1 MPIEEQGFE
10 VTRTE
15 VGDAYVSTQC
25 RNPQDFGGEASGSWI
40 FPQVS
45 RCPDGIYAAAM
56 ITSIASQQP
65 LSALVDQI
73 PAYPLLRGSL
83 NSAGLTPA
91 DLEERLMTLNPVTVN
106 KIDGLKLM
114 FDDGWLLIRPSGTE
128 PKIRITAEA
137 RTEARLR
144 QIYNQGLEA
153 IQPGIEMEKQP

>member
-1 MPIEEQGFE
+1 
-10 VTRTE
+10 
-15 VGDAYVSTQC
+15 
-25 RNPQDFGGEASGSWI
+25 
-40 FPQVS
+40 
-45 RCPDGIYAAAM
+45 
-56 ITSIASQQP
+56 
-65 LSALVDQI
+65 
-73 PAYPLLRGSL
+73 
-83 NSAGLTPA
+83 
-91 DLEERLMTLNPVTVN
+91 MTLNPVTVN